1 MAVREQ
7 PGQQHAEDGD
17 LYTFAPEADE
27 GDARQSRGMSDAQG
41 VGALT
46 GTSFTVL
53 SVDDDSEFQ
62 RSLRLALANFTFL
75 GEPVRILSVSSA
87 AAAARLLAEGEEI
100 ALILLD
106 VVMETDDAGLRLV
119 RSVREVLGNA
129 EVRVVLVTGQPG
141 MAPMKESLSQLDISD
156 YWLKTDLTVERL
168 QGILMSN
175 LRTWEQIRA
184 LGRARKGLQVI
195 VEAANCLTRSRSLAD
210 FSQRVMLELA
220 RLLGVAPEGLVCVA
234 EDGGAQ
240 HNPLLARVVGA
251 AGQLAGAID
260 KTLSDLQPG
269 EIRDTLVQALTL
281 RANVDAGAS
290 QVLFFPGAEDGPH
303 AATYIATGRALDA
316 TEHELLRVFA
326 AHINSGLV
334 NVALNSRLDRVAYED
349 MLLSLPNANA
359 MLRALEPV
367 LEQPQPRDRAILFIE
382 LDQYAASCLALGVEQ
397 GNLMLQKMAARLLA
411 VFPAPSLVARLHD
424 DTFAILGPR
433 DRLGHQQVEQL
444 ELMDGDDDQAFISV
458 RAARLDL
465 DAYEGPAASAMALGL
480 LLLRRSPI
488 KSGLGLAEYQACE
501 EHTLNQRFT
510 RSRELSRALRCDQIS
525 IELQPQFN
533 IATGK
538 VIAGEALARWTRED
552 GTRVPPSEF
561 ISMAEANGLIIP
573 LGNRVLH
580 LACQTLARLGMAGH
594 EDIKVAVNV
603 SALQLARR
611 GFMQELISIVDRYG
625 VNPARLELEITESVA
640 MHDHESN
647 GVLLRGLREA
657 GFPIA
662 IDDFGTGYSS
672 LAYLRDMP
680 VTTLKVDRHF
690 IHAIDQTAGDHVIAE
705 MIIKLGRRLN
715 MQLVAEGV
723 ETAEQAAW
731 LLAHGCPHAQGF
743 LYARP
748 ESVEAFLAR
757 LASQAQAMAG

>member
-1 MAVREQ
+1 MAAGGKTGHE
-7 PGQQHAEDGD
+7 GAEDGD
-17 LYTFAPEADE
+17 LFTFAAEPEGGA
-27 GDARQSRGMSDAQG
+27 ARTPGSDDGAQ
-41 VGALT
+41 AAAT
-46 GTSFTVL
+46 GFTVL
-53 SVDDDSEFQ
+53 SVDDDGEFQ

-75 GEPVRILSVSSA
+75 GEPVRILSVNSA

-129 EVRVVLVTGQPG
+129 EVRVVLLTGQPG
-141 MAPMKESLSQLDISD
+141 MAPMKQSLSQLDISD

-168 QGILMSN
+168 HGILMSN

-195 VEAANCLTRSRSLAD
+195 VEAGNCLTRSRSLAD
-210 FSQRVMLELA
+210 FSQRVVLELA

-240 HNPLLARVVGA
+240 HDPLQARIVGA
-251 AGQLAGAID
+251 AGQLADAID
-260 KTLSDLQPG
+260 LALGDLRQG
-269 EIRDTLVQALTL
+269 EIRDALVRALTL
-281 RANVDAGAS
+281 RANVDGGAS

-303 AATYIATGRALDA
+303 AATYIATGRVLDP

-326 AHINSGLV
+326 AHINSGLI

-349 MLLSLPNANA
+349 TLLSLPNANA
-359 MLRALEPV
+359 MLRALAPV
-367 LEQPQPRDRAILFIE
+367 LEQPAPRDRAILFVE
-382 LDQYAASCLALGVEQ
+382 LDQYTASCLALGVEQ

-411 VFPAPSLVARLHD
+411 VFPPPSLVARLHD
-424 DTFAILGPR
+424 DTFAILGQAE
-433 DRLGHQQVEQL
+433 RLGHDQVDQL
-444 ELMDGDDDQAFISV
+444 EFMDGGDDQVFISV

-465 DAYEGPAASAMALGL
+465 DAYEGSAASAMALGS

-488 KSGLGLAEYQACE
+488 KNGVGLAEYEARE
-501 EHTLNQRFT
+501 EQMLNQRFL
-510 RSRELSRALRCDQIS
+510 RSRELSRAVRCDQIG
-525 IELQPQFN
+525 IELQPQVD
-533 IATGK
+533 IVTGR
-538 VIAGEALARWTRED
+538 VIAAEALARWTRED
-552 GTRVPPSEF
+552 GVRVPPAEF
-561 ISMAEANGLIIP
+561 IPMAEANGLIIP
-573 LGNRVLH
+573 LGNRVLR
-580 LACQTLARLGMAGH
+580 LACEALARLGRAGH
-594 EDIKVAVNV
+594 EDVKVAVNV
-603 SALQLARR
+603 SAVQFARR
-611 GFMQELISIVDRYG
+611 GFMQELIAVAAEYG
-625 VNPARLELEITESVA
+625 VDPRRLELEITESVA

-690 IHAIDQTAGDHVIAE
+690 IQAIDQEAGDHVIAE
-705 MIIKLGRRLN
+705 MILKLGRRLN

-723 ETAEQAAW
+723 ETAGQAAW
-731 LLAHGCPHAQGF
+731 LLAHGCPYAQGF
-743 LYARP
+743 LYAHP
-748 ESVEAFLAR
+748 EPIDDFLDR
-757 LASQAQAMAG
+757 LGRQAQALGG